1 MKRDFIMLSNSWAPS
16 TFYDSSTSLIWVISY
31 ETFVKVHEKKIKP
44 PEGKKYAIHE
54 DIYKAFLFMYKNKK
68 NKERSHKK
76 RKTRR
81 RRRK

>member
-1 MKRDFIMLSNSWAPS
+1 MKRDFIMLSKSWTPS
-16 TFYDSSTSLIWVISY
+16 TFYDASTSLIWVISY
-31 ETFVKVHEKKIKP
+31 ETFVKVHEKKIKA

-54 DIYKAFLFMYKNKK
+54 DIYTAFLFMYKNK
-68 NKERSHKK
+68 ERASKR